1 MSTAVIGAPEFR
13 ARSGRLV
20 KSGPDGSLRFGLSRG
35 YIAPDEVMDAEEFF
49 QAQRD
54 IELGRWRWPENPNVV
69 AWASRRSNEKDVTVL
84 DETTGYVGYYTRSDV
99 EDVRTSDGVIRRAA
113 RAYFDAHPEQK
124 LPEENGVY
132 VPASADLGSG
142 PLTFVLYGGSW
153 RATPGSDDAAELAS
167 EWHTRVGLVRLG
179 KPVDAS

>member
-1 MSTAVIGAPEFR
+1 MENGHIAFQHGNGYLDR
-13 ARSGRLV
+13 AS
-20 KSGPDGSLRFGLSRG
+20 
-35 YIAPDEVMDAEEFF
+35 AMDAEEFF
-49 QAQRD
+49 EARND
-54 IELGRWRWPENPNVV
+54 DRRGRWRWPENPNVV

-99 EDVRTSDGVIRRAA
+99 EDVRPSDGLIRRAA

-132 VPASADLGSG
+132 VPASADLASG

-179 KPVDAS
+179 KPEDAS